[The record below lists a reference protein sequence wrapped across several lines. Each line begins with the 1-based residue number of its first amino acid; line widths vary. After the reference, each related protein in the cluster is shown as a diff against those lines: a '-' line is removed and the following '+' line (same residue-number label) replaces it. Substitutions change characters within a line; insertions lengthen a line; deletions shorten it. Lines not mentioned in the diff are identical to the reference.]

1 MNDIVLDPIGSPGAA
16 SAAAPRERSRWPARV
31 LMLAA
36 LGAVLLLGLAWLAQG
51 LGSLTAP
58 VHVQVDGNP
67 VFSGWDGGDMPPAH
81 RVVLA
86 AVIFFGA
93 LAALVIV
100 PIALVVGLALTLLIL
115 LAVIG
120 LPLVLLLAGVGLLL
134 SPLLLLL
141 WILWKIVS

>member
-1 MNDIVLDPIGSPGAA
+1 MNDFVLDSAGTAGAA
-16 SAAAPRERSRWPARV
+16 PAAAARERSRWPAR
-31 LMLAA
+31 LMMLAA

-58 VHVQVDGNP
+58 VHVAVDGNP
-67 VFSGWDGGDMPPAH
+67 VFSGWHGGDMPPAH

-100 PIALVVGLALTLLIL
+100 PIALVVSLALMLLVL

-120 LPLVLLLAGVGLLL
+120 LPLVVLLAGAALLL
-134 SPLLLLL
+134 SPLLLLG
-141 WILWKIVS
+141 WIVWKIAT

>member
-1 MNDIVLDPIGSPGAA
+1 MNDIVLDTAGSAGAA
-16 SAAAPRERSRWPARV
+16 PAATPRERSRWPVRV

-51 LGSLTAP
+51 LGSLSAP
-58 VHVQVDGNP
+58 VHVAVDGNP
-67 VFSGWDGGDMPPAH
+67 VFSGWNGSDMPPAH

-86 AVIFFGA
+86 AVIFFGT

-100 PIALVVGLALTLLIL
+100 PIALVVGLALMLLIL

-134 SPLLLLL
+134 SPLLLLI
-141 WILWKIVS
+141 WFVWKIAT